1 MQALNADIAIVGGGL
16 LGYTAAL
23 AFAQAGLRVILLEA
37 KAVDLQ
43 ALEGTEGRAI
53 ALALTSCY
61 LYQSLK
67 LWPELAAHATPIQ
80 EVLISEQKR
89 FGKCRISA
97 EDYALPALGQVIP
110 ATDLFAVLFK
120 AAQAHPQIE
129 ILAPYAVQSIHST
142 ETQACINDEI
152 QASLVLACDG
162 TQSFARDYFQL
173 KSTEKK
179 YDKDA
184 LVANLTLSRPHE
196 GRAIQRF
203 TEQGVLALLPLQGQ
217 RMTSVLTWDS
227 GEIEAFAHLDSDR
240 YLRLLQDLFGT
251 RAGLF
256 SDLGKRFSYP
266 LIWLQSEEIVSGR
279 TVLLGNAAQTLSP
292 LAAQGLNVALRDLG
306 MLYDMVMAK
315 APLEDY
321 AKASREAQ
329 GPVLRFT
336 DQLMDWATPDSLGF
350 LRSAGLF
357 ALDHLPFLKNP
368 LAQSLMG
375 LSPHGGSLMRRPED
389 A

>member
-1 MQALNADIAIVGGGL
+1 MQHLNSDLAIIGGGL

-37 KAVDLQ
+37 KAVDLSQ
-43 ALEGTEGRAI
+43 LQGTEGRAI

-61 LYQSLK
+61 LYQSLG
-67 LWPELAAHATPIQ
+67 LWPELAPHATPIQ
-80 EVLISEQKR
+80 EVLISEQTR

-97 EDYALPALGQVIP
+97 HDYDLPALGQVIP
-110 ATDLFAVLFK
+110 ATDLFAALYQ
-120 AAQAHPQIE
+120 AAQAHPQIT
-129 ILAPYAVQSIHST
+129 IVAPYAVQSIEST
-142 ETQACINDEI
+142 ETDACINGEMH
-152 QASLVLACDG
+152 AKWVLACDG

-179 YDKDA
+179 YEKHA

-203 TEQGVLALLPLQGQ
+203 TERGVLALLPLPGQ
-217 RMTSVLTWDS
+217 RMTSVLTFDS
-227 GEIEAFAHLDSDR
+227 AELEALQSLEPDH
-240 YLRLLQDLFGT
+240 YLRVLQELAGT

-256 SDLGKRFSYP
+256 RDLGKRFAYP
-266 LIWLQSEEIVSGR
+266 LIWLQTQEIVAGR

-292 LAAQGLNVALRDLG
+292 LAAQGLNLALRDLG
-306 MLYDMVMAK
+306 MLYDTLMAG

-357 ALDHLPFLKNP
+357 ALDHLPFLKDS
-368 LAQSLMG
+368 LAHSLMG
-375 LSPHGGSLMRRPED
+375 LSPHGGSLMRRPDHE
-389 A
+389 